1 MRTVLIS
8 LIPTE
13 PVVVVRPTE
22 WRDDLG
28 EPTLGGP
35 TREEV
40 RCVVC
45 PGATSDMDAT
55 RHEGVTV
62 AYTLHFPKTYAGSL
76 RGCSV
81 EVRGEAYDV
90 VGDPQRTT
98 DAATPGP
105 FDMAVEVT
113 RADG

>member
-1 MRTVLIS
+1 MFS

-13 PVVVVRPTE
+13 AVTVIRPTVE
-22 WRDDLG
+22 RDDLG
-28 EPTLGGP
+28 EPIEAEAS
-35 TREEV
+35 REEV

-55 RHEGVTV
+55 RPEGVTV
-62 AYTLHFPKTYAGSL
+62 SYTLHFPKTYAGSL
-76 RGCSV
+76 RGCLV
-81 EVRGEAYDV
+81 EVRGTRYDV

-98 DAATPGP
+98 EAATPGP
-105 FDMAVEVT
+105 WNMAVEVA

>member
-1 MRTVLIS
+1 MTMFS

-13 PVVVVRPTE
+13 TVTVLRPSVE
-22 WRDDLG
+22 RDDLG
-28 EPTLGGP
+28 EPTLGEP
-35 TREEV
+35 TREAV

-55 RHEGVTV
+55 RPEGVTV
-62 AYTLHFPKTYAGSL
+62 AYTLHFPKTYSGSL

-81 EVRGEAYDV
+81 EVRGIRYDV

-105 FDMAVEVT
+105 FDMAVEMT

>member
-1 MRTVLIS
+1 MTVLS

-13 PVVVVRPTE
+13 AVTVIRPTAG
-22 WRDDLG
+22 RDDLG
-28 EPTLGGP
+28 EPVETG
-35 TREEV
+35 TSREAV

-55 RHEGVTV
+55 RPEGVAV
-62 AYTLHFPKTYAGSL
+62 AYTLHFPKTYSWSL

-81 EVRGEAYDV
+81 EVRGETYDV

-98 DAATPGP
+98 EAATPGP
-105 FDMAVEVT
+105 FNLTVEVT

>member
-1 MRTVLIS
+1 MLS

-13 PVVVVRPTE
+13 PVTVVRPTVE
-22 WRDDLG
+22 RDDLG
-28 EPTLGGP
+28 EP

-55 RHEGVTV
+55 RPEGVTV
-62 AYTLHFPKTYAGSL
+62 AYTLHFPKTYSGSL

-81 EVRGEAYDV
+81 EVRGTRYDV

-105 FDMAVEVT
+105 WNLAVEVT
-113 RADG
+113 RTDG

>member
-1 MRTVLIS
+1 MTVLS

-13 PVVVVRPTE
+13 SVTIVRPTAG
-22 WRDDLG
+22 RDDLG
-28 EPTLGGP
+28 EITEGEP

-40 RCVVC
+40 HCVVC
-45 PGATSDMDAT
+45 PGATSGMGAT
-55 RHEGVTV
+55 RPEGVTV

-81 EVRGEAYDV
+81 EVRGTRYDV

-105 FDMAVEVT
+105 WNLAVEVT
-113 RADG
+113 SADG

>member
-1 MRTVLIS
+1 MLIS

-13 PVVVVRPTE
+13 AVAVIRPTVG
-22 WRDDLG
+22 RDDLG
-28 EPTLGGP
+28 EPTLGEP
-35 TREEV
+35 TREAV

-55 RHEGVTV
+55 RPEGVTV
-62 AYTLHFPKTYAGSL
+62 AYTLHFPKTYAESL

-81 EVRGEAYDV
+81 EVRGETYDV

>member
-1 MRTVLIS
+1 MLS

-13 PVVVVRPTE
+13 VVTVVRPTVE
-22 WRDDLG
+22 RDDLG
-28 EPTLGGP
+28 EPTLGEP
-35 TREEV
+35 TREAV

-45 PGATSDMDAT
+45 PGTTSDMDAP
-55 RHEGVTV
+55 RPEGVTV
-62 AYTLHFPKTYAGSL
+62 AYTLHFPKTYSGSL

-81 EVRGEAYDV
+81 EVRGETYDV
-90 VGDPQRTT
+90 VGDPRRTT

-105 FDMAVEVT
+105 WNLAVEVT

>member
-1 MRTVLIS
+1 MFS

-13 PVVVVRPTE
+13 AVTVIRPTVE
-22 WRDDLG
+22 RDDLG
-28 EPTLGGP
+28 EPIEAGAS
-35 TREEV
+35 REEV

-45 PGATSDMDAT
+45 PGATSGMDAT
-55 RHEGVTV
+55 RPEGVTV
-62 AYTLHFPKTYAGSL
+62 SYTLHFPKTYAGSL

-81 EVRGEAYDV
+81 EVRGTRYDV

-98 DAATPGP
+98 EAATPGP
-105 FDMAVEVT
+105 WNMAVEVA

>member
-1 MRTVLIS
+1 MTMFS

-13 PVVVVRPTE
+13 PVTVIRPSIE
-22 WRDDLG
+22 RDDLG
-28 EPTLGGP
+28 EPVEVGAE
-35 TREEV
+35 REEV

-55 RHEGVTV
+55 RPEGVAV
-62 AYTLHFPKTYAGSL
+62 AFTLHFPKTYAGSL

-81 EVRGEAYDV
+81 EVRGETYGV

-98 DAATPGP
+98 EAATPGP
-105 FDMAVEVT
+105 FNMAAEVT

>member
-1 MRTVLIS
+1 MLS

-13 PVVVVRPTE
+13 AVTVIRPTVE
-22 WRDDLG
+22 RDDLG
-28 EPTLGGP
+28 EPVEVGAS
-35 TREEV
+35 REEV

-55 RHEGVTV
+55 RPEGVTV
-62 AYTLHFPKTYAGSL
+62 AYTLHFPKAYAGSL

-81 EVRGEAYDV
+81 EVRGEAYRV

-98 DAATPGP
+98 GAATPGP

>member
-1 MRTVLIS
+1 MFS

-13 PVVVVRPTE
+13 AVAVIRPTVE
-22 WRDDLG
+22 RDDLG
-28 EPTLGGP
+28 EPIEAGAS
-35 TREEV
+35 REEV

-55 RHEGVTV
+55 RPEGVTV
-62 AYTLHFPKTYAGSL
+62 SYTLHFPKTYAGSL

-81 EVRGEAYDV
+81 EVRGTRYDV
-90 VGDPQRTT
+90 VDDPQRTAE
-98 DAATPGP
+98 AATPGP
-105 FDMAVEVT
+105 WNMAVEVA

>member
-1 MRTVLIS
+1 MTMIS

-13 PVVVVRPTE
+13 SVAVIRPTVE
-22 WRDDLG
+22 RDDLG
-28 EPTLGGP
+28 EITEGEPV
-35 TREEV
+35 REAV

-55 RHEGVTV
+55 RPEGVTV

-81 EVRGEAYDV
+81 EVRGETYDV

-105 FDMAVEVT
+105 WNLAVEVT

>member
-1 MRTVLIS
+1 MLS

-13 PVVVVRPTE
+13 AVTVIRPTAG
-22 WRDDLG
+22 RDDLG
-28 EPTLGGP
+28 EPVETG
-35 TREEV
+35 TSREAV

-55 RHEGVTV
+55 RPEGVTV
-62 AYTLHFPKTYAGSL
+62 AFTLHFPKTYSGSL

-98 DAATPGP
+98 EAATPGP
-105 FDMAVEVT
+105 FNLAVEVT

>member
-1 MRTVLIS
+1 MRTVLS

-13 PVVVVRPTE
+13 PVVVVRPTVE
-22 WRDDLG
+22 RDDLG
-28 EPTLGGP
+28 EPVEAGAS
-35 TREEV
+35 REEV
-40 RCVVC
+40 CCVVC

-55 RHEGVTV
+55 RPEGVAV

-98 DAATPGP
+98 EAATPGP

-113 RADG
+113 RSDG

>member
-1 MRTVLIS
+1 MLS

-13 PVVVVRPTE
+13 TVTVLRPTVG
-22 WRDDLG
+22 RDDLG
-28 EPTLGGP
+28 EITEGEPV
-35 TREEV
+35 REDV

-55 RHEGVTV
+55 RPEGVTV
-62 AYTLHFPKTYAGSL
+62 AYTIHFPKIYAGSL

-81 EVRGEAYDV
+81 EVRGETYDV

-105 FDMAVEVT
+105 WNLAVEVT

>member
-1 MRTVLIS
+1 MLS

-13 PVVVVRPTE
+13 TVTVLRPSVE
-22 WRDDLG
+22 RDDLG
-28 EPTLGGP
+28 EITEGEP

-55 RHEGVTV
+55 RPEGVTV

-81 EVRGEAYDV
+81 EVRGTRCDV

-98 DAATPGP
+98 EAATPGP
-105 FDMAVEVT
+105 WNLTVEVT

>member
-1 MRTVLIS
+1 MLS

-13 PVVVVRPTE
+13 PVTVLRPTVE
-22 WRDDLG
+22 RDDLG
-28 EPTLGGP
+28 ELVFDEP

-55 RHEGVTV
+55 RPEGVTV

-81 EVRGEAYDV
+81 EVRGETYDV

-98 DAATPGP
+98 EAATPGP
-105 FDMAVEVT
+105 FNLTVEVT

>member
-1 MRTVLIS
+1 MLS

-13 PVVVVRPTE
+13 TVTVLRPSVE
-22 WRDDLG
+22 RDDLG
-28 EPTLGGP
+28 EITEGEP

-55 RHEGVTV
+55 RPEGVTV
-62 AYTLHFPKTYAGSL
+62 AFTLHFPKTYAGSL

-81 EVRGEAYDV
+81 EVRGARYDV

-105 FDMAVEVT
+105 FDMAVEVA

>member
-1 MRTVLIS
+1 MTVFS

-13 PVVVVRPTE
+13 PVAVIRPTVE
-22 WRDDLG
+22 RDDLG
-28 EPTLGGP
+28 EPVFGEP

-55 RHEGVTV
+55 RPEGVTV

-81 EVRGEAYDV
+81 EVRGETYDV

-105 FDMAVEVT
+105 WNLAVEVT

>member
-1 MRTVLIS
+1 MTVLS

-13 PVVVVRPTE
+13 PVVVVRPTVG
-22 WRDDLG
+22 RDDLG
-28 EPTLGGP
+28 EPTLAEP
-35 TREEV
+35 THDEV

-55 RHEGVTV
+55 RPEGVTV

-81 EVRGEAYDV
+81 EVRGETYDV

-98 DAATPGP
+98 GAATPGP
-105 FDMAVEVT
+105 WNLAVEVT

>member
-1 MRTVLIS
+1 MTVLS

-13 PVVVVRPTE
+13 PVVVVRPTVG
-22 WRDDLG
+22 RDDLG
-28 EPTLGGP
+28 EPVDAGAS
-35 TREEV
+35 REEV

-55 RHEGVTV
+55 RPEGVTV

-81 EVRGEAYDV
+81 EVRGETYDV

>member
-1 MRTVLIS
+1 MLS

-13 PVVVVRPTE
+13 AVTVLRPSVE
-22 WRDDLG
+22 RDDLG
-28 EPTLGGP
+28 EITEREPA
-35 TREEV
+35 REEA

-55 RHEGVTV
+55 RPEGVTV

-81 EVRGEAYDV
+81 EVRGARYDV

-105 FDMAVEVT
+105 WNLAVEVT

>member
-1 MRTVLIS
+1 MLS

-13 PVVVVRPTE
+13 VVTVVRPTVE
-22 WRDDLG
+22 RDDLG
-28 EPTLGGP
+28 EPTLGEP
-35 TREEV
+35 TREAV

-45 PGATSDMDAT
+45 PGSTSDLGAE
-55 RHEGVTV
+55 RPNGVRI
-62 AYTLHFPKTYAGSL
+62 AYTLHFPKTYKGDL

-81 EVRGEAYDV
+81 EVRSKVFGV
-90 VGDPQRTT
+90 VGDPMRTA

-105 FDMAVEVT
+105 WNMAVEVA

>member
-1 MRTVLIS
+1 MLS

-13 PVVVVRPTE
+13 PVTVIRPTLG
-22 WRDDLG
+22 RDDLG
-28 EPTLGGP
+28 EITEGEP

-55 RHEGVTV
+55 RPEGVTV

-81 EVRGEAYDV
+81 EVRGETYDV

-105 FDMAVEVT
+105 FNMAVEVT

>member
-1 MRTVLIS
+1 MLS

-13 PVVVVRPTE
+13 PVTVIRPTLG
-22 WRDDLG
+22 RDDLG
-28 EPTLGGP
+28 EITEGEP

-45 PGATSDMDAT
+45 PGVTSDMDAT
-55 RHEGVTV
+55 RPEGVTV
-62 AYTLHFPKTYAGSL
+62 AYTLHFPKTYVGSL

-81 EVRGEAYDV
+81 EVRGETYDV

-105 FDMAVEVT
+105 WNLAVEVT

>member
-1 MRTVLIS
+1 MFS

-13 PVVVVRPTE
+13 AVTVIRPTVE
-22 WRDDLG
+22 RDDLG
-28 EPTLGGP
+28 EPIEAGAS
-35 TREEV
+35 REEV

-55 RHEGVTV
+55 RPEGVTV
-62 AYTLHFPKTYAGSL
+62 SYTLHFPKTYAGNL

-81 EVRGEAYDV
+81 EVRGEVFGV
-90 VGDPQRTT
+90 VGDPQRTAE
-98 DAATPGP
+98 AATPGP
-105 FDMAVEVT
+105 WNMAVEVA

>member
-1 MRTVLIS
+1 MTMIS

-13 PVVVVRPTE
+13 SVAVIRPTVG
-22 WRDDLG
+22 RDDLG
-28 EPTLGGP
+28 EPTLGEP
-35 TREEV
+35 TREAV

-55 RHEGVTV
+55 RPEGVTV
-62 AYTLHFPKTYAGSL
+62 AYTIHFPKTYAGSL

-81 EVRGEAYDV
+81 EVRGEAFAV
-90 VGDPQRTT
+90 VGDPMRTT
-98 DAATPGP
+98 EAATPGAWN
-105 FDMAVEVT
+105 MAVEVA